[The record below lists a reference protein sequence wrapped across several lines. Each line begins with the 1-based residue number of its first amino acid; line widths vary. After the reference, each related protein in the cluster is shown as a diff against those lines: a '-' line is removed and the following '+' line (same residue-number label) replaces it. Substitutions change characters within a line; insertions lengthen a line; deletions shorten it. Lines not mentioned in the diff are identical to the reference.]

1 MVVDTRTDKVTRS
14 IAVGH
19 QPLALAIGRSSRLW
33 VSDPNE
39 GGLFEIDPDT
49 GEEVGSIET
58 GPNVLGIATDLDRDR
73 LFATDNAA
81 NRLYVFPL
89 G

>member
-1 MVVDTRTDKVTRS
+1 
-14 IAVGH
+14 
-19 QPLALAIGRSSRLW
+19 